1 MAIGPIIGLKIVKL
15 CAQIV
20 MLRRLE
26 ENNDFISKTRHLQ
39 DATNYFNT
47 EDWNNAL

>member
-1 MAIGPIIGLKIVKL
+1 VSIGRKQPKLVTQKYELEFQIVKL

-26 ENNDFISKTRHLQ
+26 EYEFFI
-39 DATNYFNT
+39 
-47 EDWNNAL
+47 